1 MTTVEKCIAMLKIQ
15 RQEMTS
21 KELLEVRNWL
31 EREMQAESSA
41 PTAPKEKQ
49 YSSSSTWVNVDTLC
63 KIFGCLSRNN
73 VKNRKW
79 RQENEFPCYQDGPC
93 AKVSFNT
100 EEVRAWIDLRI
111 KGVQAPKC

>member
-1 MTTVEKCIAMLKIQ
+1 MTIVEKCIAMLEIQ
-15 RQEMTS
+15 RQEMTN

-31 EREMQAESSA
+31 DREMQTGNSV
-41 PTAPKEKQ
+41 PTASKEKQ

-63 KIFGCLSRNN
+63 GIFECLSKNN

-79 RQENEFPCYQDGPC
+79 RQENGFPCYQDGPC

-100 EEVRAWIDLRI
+100 EEVRAWIDQRI
-111 KGVQAPKC
+111 KGIQAPKC